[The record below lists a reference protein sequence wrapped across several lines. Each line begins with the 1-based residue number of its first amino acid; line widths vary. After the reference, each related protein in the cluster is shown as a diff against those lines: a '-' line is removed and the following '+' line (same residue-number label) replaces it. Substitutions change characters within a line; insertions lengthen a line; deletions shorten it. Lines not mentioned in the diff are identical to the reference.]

1 MVLFMHTQH
10 PSLGEKIAEQLVGRN
25 LLGAEFPKVKSF
37 QREVS
42 NVGGTDMRT
51 DFLIEHEDPTQLPR
65 VLEVKTVVDTD
76 YHVSAVPTSSLE
88 DDNEKNKTTASSK
101 KKKKK
106 KQCLFTSDESPYDR
120 TAIFPW
126 GNSNQKGP
134 DGEKVVSARA
144 IKHVRE
150 ITQLV
155 QSQNYTGTI
164 LFVVIRGDAAQFR
177 PNYEACPSFAKY
189 LQQAKNAGVQIL
201 AKQVTW
207 GSSNTTTT
215 TNDNDNNEEKIED
228 EIMISNVRICYEGNL
243 LDIQWPPEAV

>member
-1 MVLFMHTQH
+1 
-10 PSLGEKIAEQLVGRN
+10 
-25 LLGAEFPKVKSF
+25 
-37 QREVS
+37 
-42 NVGGTDMRT
+42 
-51 DFLIEHEDPTQLPR
+51 
-65 VLEVKTVVDTD
+65 LEVKTVVDTD

-150 ITQLV
+150 ITKLV

-207 GSSNTTTT
+207 GSSNTTT
-215 TNDNDNNEEKIED
+215 NDTDNNEEKIED